1 MLPGKGIAVRMAR
14 GNWSTGY
21 MQAAIYAA
29 LLAELGY
36 EASHPADLELAPSNA
51 FVAMANGEFDFWV
64 NSWFPNHDQFLAA
77 GMPDGSLVSDH
88 VTTLGWQMRAG
99 GLQGDGHQQESGG
112 RARHQDLAQIVNDP
126 ALFAI
131 YDATDSIPKD
141 GILQLLGCPEGWGCH
156 LNINS
161 MIEDAGRRTGGGG
174 FLRRPVC

>member
-1 MLPGKGIAVRMAR
+1 MMLPGKGIAVRMAR

-99 GLQGDGHQQESGG
+99 GLQGGGHQQESGG
-112 RARHQDLAQIVNDP
+112 RARHQDPCSDRQ
-126 ALFAI
+126 
-131 YDATDSIPKD
+131 
-141 GILQLLGCPEGWGCH
+141 
-156 LNINS
+156 
-161 MIEDAGRRTGGGG
+161 
-174 FLRRPVC
+174 